1 MENTPRAMEE
11 YRKYLDQGITLHKD
25 KAIINLDYNKIF
37 RRRNLEGQF
46 ETTEM
51 TLFQSLSD
59 SPLKVCYSGFCFR
72 RLSETFHKGVEV
84 NKINNN

>member
-51 TLFQSLSD
+51 TLFQSLGD
-59 SPLKVCYSGFCFR
+59 SPLKGGSFNSILLIPF
-72 RLSETFHKGVEV
+72 S
-84 NKINNN
+84 